1 MDTENNKIRYDKFWA
16 TDISV
21 LVRRDRLDEFYPTSK
36 MSFAEKLNAT
46 VRLSVYIAIVLL
58 IFGCSYL
65 SLYIPIAVMLASYFM
80 NAYNA
85 KKVAEKY
92 QNLKKECVMPTS
104 NNPFMNVL
112 LTDLKNAKDRKRAC
126 TANDDHSTMN
136 EIDKNFDINLYKNV
150 DDVWN
155 KQNSQRQYF
164 TMPWTTIPNNQT
176 DLATWLYHTGPTL
189 KERGIL
195 NE

>member
-1 MDTENNKIRYDKFWA
+1 MDSTIRYDNFWA
-16 TDISV
+16 NDPSI

-46 VRLSVYIAIVLL
+46 VRLSVYTAIVLL

-65 SLYIPIAVMLASYFM
+65 SLYLPIAVMLTSYFM

-92 QNLKKECVMPTS
+92 QNLKKECAMPTS

-112 LTDLKNAKDRKRAC
+112 LTDFKRAKDRKRAC
-126 TANDDHSTMN
+126 TATDDPSTIN
-136 EIDKNFDINLYKNV
+136 EIDKNFDINLYKDV

-155 KQNSQRQYF
+155 NRNSQRQYY

-176 DLATWLYHTGPTL
+176 DLANWLYRTGPTL
-189 KERGIL
+189 KERGISNQL
-195 NE
+195 